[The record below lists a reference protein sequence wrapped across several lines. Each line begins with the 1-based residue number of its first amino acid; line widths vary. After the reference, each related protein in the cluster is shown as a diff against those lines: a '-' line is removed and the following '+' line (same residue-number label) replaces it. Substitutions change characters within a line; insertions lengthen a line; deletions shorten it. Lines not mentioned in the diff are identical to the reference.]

1 MRFKLAPLEERIVLS
16 ADNPGLT
23 EQEVETGLTVL
34 LNSSQTE
41 SYTSTLGGAQG
52 WDRPFNVA
60 VDGYGFENFGLPPP
74 KGYDFPEPYVSTED
88 MIKYFGHDAVC
99 NSNGNSESCTLTP
112 QAKHF
117 ADIVLTPGGKG
128 GHCFGMAVTSLRF
141 FDGLDNLDE
150 FSSSAEYTYDLK
162 KTNSKVLEN
171 INYYFLEQKI
181 HPISGLIQY
190 YTTLSLSESLSLLHN
205 SFSSVRVEGVFDKNN
220 PFTLYNLGILSSEGG
235 HAITPYGIEKQSSST
250 YHIKVYDN
258 NFPGDTDR
266 FVEINLNSDPTTPDT
281 DTWKYNLGSK
291 SNPLP
296 WEGQSIA
303 SQKNVWENSY
313 PLTLFPLALSEI
325 SPLTPTFKSPQSGGS
340 ETSLLSFETDRDLN
354 VYFGESSEYTTHTAF
369 TGGFDNDGA
378 LIEFEDYFSLSQ
390 NHAHTITLDAVNFE
404 ETIPSS
410 ISKFGQ
416 GTNIS
421 IENIFHDPKQM
432 DTFKISKDGE
442 TYHYTTADEENIDV
456 RLSFETEEEDFG
468 IQLNDLSTGNGAT
481 LTIDVDKQNGTLVF
495 GNSEGEVNISELSI
509 TRASNDFYS
518 SQTAQLTSL
527 DGYSYG
533 FLHFEDWKGH
543 GTSLF
548 LGLKNN
554 LDESYFS
561 NWLEIGPNSQV
572 INLASQGASSYE
584 QNTTPWTSVENTLKP
599 LTFELASSVL
609 KKEHFI
615 PNPEAN
621 KTLDMN
627 ITLSPKSY
635 DEAIENLKEI
645 KL

>member
-41 SYTSTLGGAQG
+41 PYTSTLGGAQG

-60 VDGYGFENFGLPPP
+60 IDGYGFENFGLPPP
-74 KGYDFPEPYVSTED
+74 NGYDFPKPYDSTED

-171 INYYFLEQKI
+171 INYYFTEQLI
-181 HPISGLIQY
+181 APISGLIQY
-190 YTTLSLSESLSLLHN
+190 YTTLSLRESLSLLHN
-205 SFSSVRVEGVFDKNN
+205 SFSSERVEGGFDKNN
-220 PFTLYNLGILSSEGG
+220 PFTLYNLGILNSEGG
-235 HAITPYGIEKQSSST
+235 HAITPYAIEKQSSSI

-258 NFPGDTDR
+258 NWPGDTDR
-266 FVEINLNSDPTTPDT
+266 FVEITLNSDPTKP
-281 DTWKYNLGSK
+281 DTWKYNLGPK
-291 SNPLP
+291 Y
-296 WEGQSIA
+296 WAGQSIA
-303 SQKNVWENSY
+303 SQKNVWENSQ
-313 PLTLFPLALSEI
+313 PLFLFPLALSEI

-340 ETSLLSFETDRDLN
+340 ETSLLSLGTDRDLKIS
-354 VYFGESSEYTTHTAF
+354 FGESSDVYTHTVL
-369 TGGFDNDGA
+369 TGGIDNDGNI
-378 LIEFEDYFSLSQ
+378 IELEDYFSLSQ
-390 NHAHTITLDAVNFE
+390 NQAHSITLDAVNFE

-421 IENIFHDPKQM
+421 LENILHDPKQM
-432 DTFKISKDGE
+432 DTLKISKDGE
-442 TYHYTTADEENIDV
+442 TYHYATADEENIDV
-456 RLSFETEEEDFG
+456 RLSFEIEEEDFG
-468 IQLNDLSTGNGAT
+468 IQLNTLSTGNGAT

-572 INLASQGASSYE
+572 INLASQGAITYE
-584 QNTTPWTSVENTLKP
+584 QNTASWTSVESTLNP
-599 LTFELASSVL
+599 LHFRASFFCF
-609 KKEHFI
+609 KERAFY
-615 PNPEAN
+615 
-621 KTLDMN
+621 T
-627 ITLSPKSY
+627 
-635 DEAIENLKEI
+635 
-645 KL
+645 